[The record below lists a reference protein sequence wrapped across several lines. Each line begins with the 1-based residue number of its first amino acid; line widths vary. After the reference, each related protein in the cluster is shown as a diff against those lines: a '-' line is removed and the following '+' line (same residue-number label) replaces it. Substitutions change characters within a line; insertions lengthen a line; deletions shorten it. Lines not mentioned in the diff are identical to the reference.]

1 MVIWEGN
8 SDRGNVRERDRE
20 RVRKGRG
27 AVVNHVVASLT
38 GVKAARSERRC
49 IKIHISR
56 NGLKIELLI
65 LPNPLRI
72 HGTFHLRAL

>member
-8 SDRGNVRERDRE
+8 SERGNVREGDRE

-27 AVVNHVVASLT
+27 AVVNYVVSSLT

-49 IKIHISR
+49 IKIHIAR